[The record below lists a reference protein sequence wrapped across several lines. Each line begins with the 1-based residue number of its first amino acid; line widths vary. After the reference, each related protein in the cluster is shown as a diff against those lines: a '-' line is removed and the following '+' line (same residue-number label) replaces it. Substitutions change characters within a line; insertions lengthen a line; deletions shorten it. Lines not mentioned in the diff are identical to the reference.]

1 MKGCPFFCSVFEGR
15 LAAGSENPGRLR
27 VWLQGHLFPG
37 PGMVGG
43 RRTYNGDVTSP
54 SESGMEDQV
63 KKQGPGKVYLVGAG
77 PGDPGLITVRG
88 KQLLERAEV
97 VIYDYLAS
105 PRLLRHIPKDAEL
118 VYAGKK
124 GGVQHTHT
132 QEEINQ
138 MLVDFA
144 RQGKMVVRLKGGDP
158 FIFGRGGEELQQL
171 AAAGVPFEVVPGV
184 TSASA
189 AATYAGIP
197 ITHRDYTASVAF
209 ITGHEDPTKENSNVD
224 WARLATGAG
233 TLVIYMGIKNLPIIV
248 DHLISNGRNP
258 KTPVAV
264 VRWASTPEQ
273 QSVVATLD
281 TIVEVV
287 RENGI
292 KPPSLVIVGE
302 VVKLRDT
309 IDWFEKRPLFGK
321 RIIVTRTRE
330 QASDLV
336 AGLEEAGADCLE
348 YSTINIQPAD
358 SYEIL
363 DSELERLDEYH
374 WIVFTS
380 LNGVDYFFQRLY
392 ARGMDARNLKGPGIA
407 VVGKST
413 AELLLK
419 YGVNIALA
427 IKLFDEEAVS
437 LGTAAR
443 LAEMSLSSFIDL
455 LGRMHIPI
463 ARYESG
469 EIEKELDR
477 KASAS
482 TPGRNSRSTVVVPSA
497 ASPARMSDA
506 LARRSVAITGAPLSL
521 ATPVIIPLSCSTRA
535 LKSRLPMAHCLAGRT
550 AVRWMPSWS
559 RITAIPAIGA

>member
-1 MKGCPFFCSVFEGR
+1 
-15 LAAGSENPGRLR
+15 
-27 VWLQGHLFPG
+27 
-37 PGMVGG
+37 
-43 RRTYNGDVTSP
+43 
-54 SESGMEDQV
+54 MEEHT
-63 KKQGPGKVYLVGAG
+63 KKHGPGKVYLVGAG

-105 PRLLRHIPKDAEL
+105 TRLLRHIPKDAEL

-138 MLVDFA
+138 MLVDYA
-144 RQGKMVVRLKGGDP
+144 MQGKMVVRLKGGDP
-158 FIFGRGGEELQQL
+158 FIFGRGGEEVQQL
-171 AAAGVPFEVVPGV
+171 AASGVPFEVVPGV
-184 TSASA
+184 TSATA

-209 ITGHEDPTKENSNVD
+209 ITGHEDPTKENSNID

-233 TLVIYMGIKNLPIIV
+233 TLVVYMGIKNLPFIV
-248 DHLISNGRNP
+248 DKLIKNGRDP

-273 QSVVATLD
+273 ESVVATLD
-281 TIVEVV
+281 AIVEAV
-287 RENGI
+287 REKGI

-336 AGLEEAGADCLE
+336 AGLEEAGANCLE
-348 YSTINIQPAD
+348 YSTINIQPTD
-358 SYEIL
+358 SYDIL
-363 DSELERLDEYH
+363 DSELDRLNEYH

-380 LNGVDYFFQRLY
+380 LNGVDYFFRRLY
-392 ARGMDARNLKGPGIA
+392 QRGMDARNLKGPGLA

-419 YGVNIALA
+419 YGVRADLIP
-427 IKLFDEEAVS
+427 AVFT
-437 LGTAAR
+437 GEG
-443 LAEMSLSSFIDL
+443 LAETLLDQGVEGRNILIPRAEHSREILPETLRGAGAQVTIAPVYKNVPPQGRKDALRAELETGKVDMVTFTSSSTVKNFLTMVDAADQ
-455 LGRMHIPI
+455 R
-463 ARYESG
+463 
-469 EIEKELDR
+469 ELDR
-477 KASAS
+477 LLQGVKI
-482 TPGRNSRSTVVVPSA
+482 A
-497 ASPARMSDA
+497 AIGP
-506 LARRSVAITGAPLSL
+506 
-521 ATPVIIPLSCSTRA
+521 
-535 LKSRLPMAHCLAGRT
+535 
-550 AVRWMPSWS
+550 
-559 RITAIPAIGA
+559 ITAKTVTDNGLKVDVQPEVYTIPAMIEEILSYYAAVGR